1 MQTTKKKPSLIFILV
16 GAVLA
21 GYLGYLI
28 NGAWIEGIA
37 FNEFMDR
44 FNEVCAVP
52 FANYYNSNTV
62 KAVAI
67 ALGIYAMAIV
77 MYYTSQ
83 RNYMPGKE
91 FGTARFENPKQVN
104 KILADKDENFNRILS
119 QNVKMSLDFRRLKLN
134 GNILICGGSG
144 AGKTFYEV
152 KPNLMQMPHNCSFI
166 CTDPK
171 GEILRSCGQMLKNNG
186 YNVKVINLLEM
197 DKSDCYNPFSYIRE
211 ETDVVKLI
219 TNLISNTTPKGA
231 TPSDPF
237 WEKAEGLFLQS
248 IFYYVWLE
256 VQPAKRNFETVLKL
270 LGEAEVTEQGKAS
283 KLDVRM
289 KFLEESSPLGANHPA
304 VKQYNKCMRGAG
316 DTVRSIIISA
326 NSRLAFLENKQVL
339 RLLSKDELNLS
350 DIGIGVNGD
359 GETKTALF
367 CVIPDSDKSY
377 NSYYLRT
384 GGVEE
389 SLENWR
395 FDDLPETWK
404 ICCLGELCD
413 YGDCINVNTEDIAED
428 AWILDLEDIEKD
440 TGMVLKKV
448 TKAQRNSVSTKHK
461 FHSGQVLYSK
471 LRPYLNKVVLSD
483 ADGYCT
489 SEILPLEF
497 KNCVLPEYARYYLM
511 SGTFITYANHCSY
524 GVKMPRLGTTDGKKA
539 IFSLPPLSE
548 QKCIVETIDFCFM
561 QLNKISEA
569 LA

>member
-1 MQTTKKKPSLIFILV
+1 MDTKALRQKILDLAIRGKLVPQDPKDEPAAVLLERIRAEKQRMVKDGKLKPKDIKNDTVIFKGDDNLHYEKFQDEIPFELPEGWSWCRLFSLSIKIGAGSTPTG
-16 GAVLA
+16 GAVV
-21 GYLGYLI
+21 YTTS
-28 NGAWIEGIA
+28 GIK
-37 FNEFMDR
+37 FIR
-44 FNEVCAVP
+44 
-52 FANYYNSNTV
+52 
-62 KAVAI
+62 
-67 ALGIYAMAIV
+67 
-77 MYYTSQ
+77 
-83 RNYMPGKE
+83 
-91 FGTARFENPKQVN
+91 
-104 KILADKDENFNRILS
+104 S
-119 QNVKMSLDFRRLKLN
+119 QNVYDDGLLLDDVAYIPEEINQKKSGSIVKSKDILLNITGGSIGRCSLVSDDFDVANVNQHVMIIRLANLELRKYIHSVVISPYIQEQIISRQVGSGRGGLSAETLSTFLIPLPPLNEQVSINRKLN
-134 GNILICGGSG
+134 ECISQVLAIADAKCNISNLIIATKSKILDL
-144 AGKTFYEV
+144 AIRGKLV
-152 KPNLMQMPHNCSFI
+152 PQDPNDEPAS
-166 CTDPK
+166 
-171 GEILRSCGQMLKNNG
+171 
-186 YNVKVINLLEM
+186 VLLER
-197 DKSDCYNPFSYIRE
+197 IRSEKE
-211 ETDVVKLI
+211 ELI
-219 TNLISNTTPKGA
+219 K
-231 TPSDPF
+231 
-237 WEKAEGLFLQS
+237 
-248 IFYYVWLE
+248 
-256 VQPAKRNFETVLKL
+256 
-270 LGEAEVTEQGKAS
+270 QGKI
-283 KLDVRM
+283 KRD
-289 KFLEESSPLGANHPA
+289 KKES
-304 VKQYNKCMRGAG
+304 VIFKG
-316 DTVRSIIISA
+316 D
-326 NSRLAFLENKQVL
+326 
-339 RLLSKDELNLS
+339 D
-350 DIGIGVNGD
+350 
-359 GETKTALF
+359 
-367 CVIPDSDKSY
+367 

>member
-1 MQTTKKKPSLIFILV
+1 MDTKALRQKILDLAIRGKLVPQDPKDEPAAVLLERIRAEKQRMVKDGKLKPKDIKNDTVIFKGDDNLHYEKFQDGTVKCIEDEIPFELPEGWSWTRLGSLFSTITGSTPSTKDASLYGDEYPFYKPTDLDAGFDVCVSEDTVSEKGYKNGRILPMYSVLVTCIGATIGKTGYIKNSGICNQQINAILPNTFILPE
-16 GAVLA
+16 
-21 GYLGYLI
+21 YTY
-28 NGAWIEGIA
+28 
-37 FNEFMDR
+37 FCMCSEFEQQQIWTNSSATTLPILNKSKFDIL
-44 FNEVCAVP
+44 FFPVP
-52 FANYYNSNTV
+52 PKAQQTRTV
-62 KAVAI
+62 ERI
-67 ALGIYAMAIV
+67 
-77 MYYTSQ
+77 
-83 RNYMPGKE
+83 KE
-91 FGTARFENPKQVN
+91 LLHFVEIIQQEKRTLQETIKLTKS
-104 KILADKDENFNRILS
+104 KILDLAIRGKLVPQDPNDEPAS
-119 QNVKMSLDFRRLKLN
+119 V
-134 GNILICGGSG
+134 
-144 AGKTFYEV
+144 
-152 KPNLMQMPHNCSFI
+152 
-166 CTDPK
+166 
-171 GEILRSCGQMLKNNG
+171 
-186 YNVKVINLLEM
+186 LLER
-197 DKSDCYNPFSYIRE
+197 IRSEKE
-211 ETDVVKLI
+211 ELI
-219 TNLISNTTPKGA
+219 K
-231 TPSDPF
+231 
-237 WEKAEGLFLQS
+237 
-248 IFYYVWLE
+248 
-256 VQPAKRNFETVLKL
+256 
-270 LGEAEVTEQGKAS
+270 QGKI
-283 KLDVRM
+283 KRD
-289 KFLEESSPLGANHPA
+289 KKES
-304 VKQYNKCMRGAG
+304 VIFKG
-316 DTVRSIIISA
+316 D
-326 NSRLAFLENKQVL
+326 
-339 RLLSKDELNLS
+339 D
-350 DIGIGVNGD
+350 
-359 GETKTALF
+359 
-367 CVIPDSDKSY
+367 

-395 FDDLPETWK
+395 FDDLPEKWK

>member
-1 MQTTKKKPSLIFILV
+1 MEFHAWAPLFYFPRRYLNLTTCVNNLHYEKFQD
-16 GAVLA
+16 G
-21 GYLGYLI
+21 
-28 NGAWIEGIA
+28 
-37 FNEFMDR
+37 
-44 FNEVCAVP
+44 
-52 FANYYNSNTV
+52 TV
-62 KAVAI
+62 KCIEDEIPFEVPEGWCWVRVRDIAMVKGGKRLPKGASFSEEITTHAYIRVTDMKNHSVNISNLRYISDEIFSAIKNYTIAKDDLYVTIAGTIGVVGEIPDKLDGMNLTENAVKITNIAI
-67 ALGIYAMAIV
+67 NKSFLCIILQTDFVQQQFQNKTHQVAMPKLAL
-77 MYYTSQ
+77 
-83 RNYMPGKE
+83 E
-91 FGTARFENPKQVN
+91 
-104 KILADKDENFNRILS
+104 RILS
-119 QNVKMSLDFRRLKLN
+119 
-134 GNILICGGSG
+134 
-144 AGKTFYEV
+144 
-152 KPNLMQMPHNCSFI
+152 
-166 CTDPK
+166 
-171 GEILRSCGQMLKNNG
+171 
-186 YNVKVINLLEM
+186 
-197 DKSDCYNPFSYIRE
+197 
-211 ETDVVKLI
+211 
-219 TNLISNTTPKGA
+219 NLIPICPYVQQLQIVDRFQICDNFLSTIDTEKEELQKIVSLSKYKILDLAIRGKLVPQ
-231 TPSDPF
+231 DPNDEPASVILERIRT
-237 WEKAEGLFLQS
+237 EKEEL
-248 IFYYVWLE
+248 I
-256 VQPAKRNFETVLKL
+256 K
-270 LGEAEVTEQGKAS
+270 QGKI
-283 KLDVRM
+283 KRD
-289 KFLEESSPLGANHPA
+289 KKES
-304 VKQYNKCMRGAG
+304 VIFKG
-316 DTVRSIIISA
+316 D
-326 NSRLAFLENKQVL
+326 
-339 RLLSKDELNLS
+339 D
-350 DIGIGVNGD
+350 
-359 GETKTALF
+359 
-367 CVIPDSDKSY
+367 

>member
-1 MQTTKKKPSLIFILV
+1 MVMLVMIIWHYEKFPDGTVKCIEDEIPFELPEGWSWCRLFSLSIKIGAGSTPTG
-16 GAVLA
+16 GAVV
-21 GYLGYLI
+21 YTTS
-28 NGAWIEGIA
+28 GIK
-37 FNEFMDR
+37 FIR
-44 FNEVCAVP
+44 
-52 FANYYNSNTV
+52 
-62 KAVAI
+62 
-67 ALGIYAMAIV
+67 
-77 MYYTSQ
+77 
-83 RNYMPGKE
+83 
-91 FGTARFENPKQVN
+91 
-104 KILADKDENFNRILS
+104 S
-119 QNVKMSLDFRRLKLN
+119 QNVYDDGLLLDDVAYIPEEINQKKSGSIVKSKDILLNITGGSIGRCSLVSDDFDVANVNQHVMIIRLANLELRKYIHSVVISPYIQEQIISRQVGSGRGGLSAETLSTFLIPLPPLNEQVSINRKLN
-134 GNILICGGSG
+134 ECISQVLAIADAKCNISNLIIATKSKILDL
-144 AGKTFYEV
+144 AIRGKLV
-152 KPNLMQMPHNCSFI
+152 PQDPNDEPAS
-166 CTDPK
+166 
-171 GEILRSCGQMLKNNG
+171 
-186 YNVKVINLLEM
+186 VLLER
-197 DKSDCYNPFSYIRE
+197 IRSEKE
-211 ETDVVKLI
+211 ELI
-219 TNLISNTTPKGA
+219 K
-231 TPSDPF
+231 
-237 WEKAEGLFLQS
+237 
-248 IFYYVWLE
+248 
-256 VQPAKRNFETVLKL
+256 
-270 LGEAEVTEQGKAS
+270 QGKI
-283 KLDVRM
+283 KRD
-289 KFLEESSPLGANHPA
+289 KKES
-304 VKQYNKCMRGAG
+304 VIFKG
-316 DTVRSIIISA
+316 D
-326 NSRLAFLENKQVL
+326 
-339 RLLSKDELNLS
+339 D
-350 DIGIGVNGD
+350 
-359 GETKTALF
+359 
-367 CVIPDSDKSY
+367 